1 MSEISKI
8 NNRRIARNTVFLY
21 VRMILILLVT
31 LYTSRVVLAVLGVED
46 YGIYNVVGGVVAMFA
61 FLSNSM
67 ATATQRFLTFE
78 LGRGDAERLRKVF
91 SAAVHIHLAIAV
103 AVVLLAETAGL
114 WLLEEKLV
122 ISPERMNAARWV
134 YQFSVAAFFV
144 NVIQVPYN
152 AVIIAHEKMSVYAY
166 VSVAEVV
173 AKLVLV
179 FGLTVVSF
187 DKLVAY
193 GAFMLSLQVTV
204 RVFYQIWCSR
214 RYEECK
220 IAPVGDRSLYREMSV
235 FASWNIFGSLAWV
248 MKDQG
253 LNVVLNLFFGTAVNA
268 ARGVAAQVSTSVY
281 GFVSN
286 FQLAMN
292 PQITKNYAQGEIRE
306 MENLVFRGLKFSF
319 LLLFF
324 IALPLL
330 LNVDAVLSVWLK
342 DVPDHTSA
350 FIVLIIADTLTG
362 TLFGSPL
369 MTSIAATG
377 RIKVYQMV
385 VSGIILMV
393 IPASY
398 LLLKAGFQPE
408 SVFCAAI
415 LFTLLSGVAR
425 FLFARSQ
432 IGFSLRRYLKE
443 VILRVLGLLV
453 LSLPLPLA
461 LRYLVFE
468 EDSVLS
474 FFMLCAVSVLC
485 VAVSAWAVLL
495 DSGER
500 SGVRKMCWS
509 RVERIF
515 KRKEV

>member
-78 LGRGDAERLRKVF
+78 LGRGDAVRLRKVF

-179 FGLTVVSF
+179 FCLTVVPF

-193 GAFMLSLQVTV
+193 GAFMLALQV
-204 RVFYQIWCSR
+204 
-214 RYEECK
+214 
-220 IAPVGDRSLYREMSV
+220 P
-235 FASWNIFGSLAWV
+235 
-248 MKDQG
+248 
-253 LNVVLNLFFGTAVNA
+253 
-268 ARGVAAQVSTSVY
+268 
-281 GFVSN
+281 
-286 FQLAMN
+286 
-292 PQITKNYAQGEIRE
+292 
-306 MENLVFRGLKFSF
+306 
-319 LLLFF
+319 
-324 IALPLL
+324 
-330 LNVDAVLSVWLK
+330 
-342 DVPDHTSA
+342 
-350 FIVLIIADTLTG
+350 
-362 TLFGSPL
+362 
-369 MTSIAATG
+369 
-377 RIKVYQMV
+377 
-385 VSGIILMV
+385 
-393 IPASY
+393 
-398 LLLKAGFQPE
+398 
-408 SVFCAAI
+408 
-415 LFTLLSGVAR
+415 
-425 FLFARSQ
+425 
-432 IGFSLRRYLKE
+432 
-443 VILRVLGLLV
+443 
-453 LSLPLPLA
+453 
-461 LRYLVFE
+461 
-468 EDSVLS
+468 
-474 FFMLCAVSVLC
+474 
-485 VAVSAWAVLL
+485 
-495 DSGER
+495 
-500 SGVRKMCWS
+500 
-509 RVERIF
+509 
-515 KRKEV
+515 